1 MSNSSSDKA
10 GLPAWFLILA
20 VGGIAGIVLGGVF
33 FFSTGDDATKSAPV
47 TTTPA
52 ATPATTVAAATPK
65 PASPVKSAPAITEM
79 PTTLEGWNQQIAS
92 ANLESYPALMDG
104 VLRIGDGGMRN
115 QVAET
120 LLLKW
125 LNADRETYLVYLDQ
139 LESSPDEGAGAWPV
153 LVPAFV
159 NVVPKLGEAAV
170 QSPELEE
177 AVQWM
182 TDYYAEQNPD
192 AALAWSRKWLLGDA
206 QESAM
211 ATIAGQ
217 FAKTSL
223 TKAEELAR
231 SIPTPSAR
239 LDALANIAAEL
250 GKQQPDKA
258 LAWARGLTD
267 PDEKAAA
274 VEEVMWSMA
283 DANPE
288 AAAQQ
293 VQAMND
299 PEMLQN
305 IGSTIAESLAA
316 GNPQRGIA
324 WAESVPAGAARDEAI
339 VGAISGWAKKDPTAA
354 FAYFQS
360 KQGANADAAEGLFEQ
375 WASNDPKAA
384 ADQARQLATPEVREK
399 AYTGIVNG
407 WLNGADP
414 SSVEQWVDQL
424 PPGKDRDVASATLV
438 DAFGVNEPQVAWD
451 RALTI
456 KDAQV
461 RQDAVLSAF
470 SSLVQAD
477 EAGAR
482 AALNSNVL
490 GEQEKK
496 ILTPILESISAMNA
510 GSNVP
515 PAPGGQ

>member
-1 MSNSSSDKA
+1 MSNLTSDKA

-20 VGGIAGIVLGGVF
+20 VGGVAGIVLGAVF
-33 FFSTGDDATKSAPV
+33 FFSTGDDTKPVAAASAPAS
-47 TTTPA
+47 TPA
-52 ATPATTVAAATPK
+52 AAASASATPKVAATPK
-65 PASPVKSAPAITEM
+65 SAPTITQM
-79 PTTLEGWNQQIAS
+79 PTTLEGWNQQIAT

-104 VLRIGDGGMRN
+104 VLRIGDPAMRG
-115 QVAET
+115 QVTET

-139 LESSPDEGAGAWPV
+139 LESSPDEGKGAWPI

-223 TKAEELAR
+223 SKAEELAR

-250 GKQQPDKA
+250 GKQEPEKA
-258 LAWARGLTD
+258 LAWARALKD

-274 VEEVMWSMA
+274 IEEVMWSMA

-324 WAESVPAGAARDEAI
+324 WAESVPAGASRDEAI
-339 VGAISGWAKKDPTAA
+339 VGAISGWAKKDPQAA

-360 KQGANADAAEGLFEQ
+360 KQSGNADAAEGLFEQ
-375 WASNDPKAA
+375 WASNDPKTA
-384 ADQARQLATPEVREK
+384 ADQARQLAGPEVREK

-407 WLNGADP
+407 WLNGAD
-414 SSVEQWVDQL
+414 SASVEQWVDQL

-438 DAFGVNEPQVAWD
+438 DAFGVNEPQAAWD

-456 KDAQV
+456 KDTQV

-470 SSLVQAD
+470 SSLVQSD
-477 EAGAR
+477 ESAAR
-482 AALNSNVL
+482 TVLNSNVL
-490 GEQEKK
+490 TAQEKK
-496 ILTPILESISAMNA
+496 ILTPILESVSAMNN
-510 GSNVP
+510 GGGVP
-515 PAPGGQ
+515 PAPGNP